1 MCKTFPEFINTIIV
15 NLLGIDLK
23 DIENAYFVDTELP
36 VEQHSNKK
44 MIVDL
49 LLHVADDS
57 LINIEAYT
65 NLTVENILK
74 NNQYAYRI
82 ILKDQV
88 NGEEY
93 KKLNFVQLVF
103 VKNKIKLFKD
113 KLVNVFTTREEETN
127 EVLPYTPKL
136 IYVSLAN
143 VEEIAYNE
151 DKKWLY
157 HALKLLTSDSIE
169 ESRQLVGNSP
179 IFSKVVNFMEDY
191 SSEINNLIYVDRDI
205 EDAKWEKI
213 GRDIAKNEGLIEGH
227 NKGLIEGQAAG
238 EQKKQQEMVENLLKF
253 GDSVEKISN
262 VSGLSVD
269 EVLKIKNSLEK

>member
-1 MCKTFPEFINTIIV
+1 
-15 NLLGIDLK
+15 
-23 DIENAYFVDTELP
+23 
-36 VEQHSNKK
+36 
-44 MIVDL
+44 MIADL
-49 LLHVADDS
+49 LLHVADDT

-65 NLTVENILK
+65 NLTPENILK

-213 GRDIAKNEGLIEGH
+213 GREIAKNEGLIEG
-227 NKGLIEGQAAG
+227 QVVG
-238 EQKKQQEMVENLLKF
+238 EQKKQQEIIKNALQRNLDVETIADITK
-253 GDSVEKISN
+253 
-262 VSGLSVD
+262 LSVD
-269 EVLKIKNSLEK
+269 EVLKIKEKIEKERTKSN

>member
-1 MCKTFPEFINTIIV
+1 
-15 NLLGIDLK
+15 
-23 DIENAYFVDTELP
+23 
-36 VEQHSNKK
+36 

-49 LLHVADDS
+49 LLHVADDT

-65 NLTVENILK
+65 NLTPENILK

-213 GRDIAKNEGLIEGH
+213 GREIAKNEGR
-227 NKGLIEGQAAG
+227 IEGQVVG
-238 EQKKQQEMVENLLKF
+238 EQKKQQEIIKNALQRNLDVETIADITK
-253 GDSVEKISN
+253 
-262 VSGLSVD
+262 LSVD
-269 EVLKIKNSLEK
+269 EVLKIKEKIENERTKSN

>member
-1 MCKTFPEFINTIIV
+1 
-15 NLLGIDLK
+15 
-23 DIENAYFVDTELP
+23 
-36 VEQHSNKK
+36 
-44 MIVDL
+44 
-49 LLHVADDS
+49 
-57 LINIEAYT
+57 
-65 NLTVENILK
+65 
-74 NNQYAYRI
+74 
-82 ILKDQV
+82 
-88 NGEEY
+88 
-93 KKLNFVQLVF
+93 
-103 VKNKIKLFKD
+103 
-113 KLVNVFTTREEETN
+113 EETN

-213 GRDIAKNEGLIEGH
+213 GREIAKNEGQI
-227 NKGLIEGQAAG
+227 IG

>member
-1 MCKTFPEFINTIIV
+1 
-15 NLLGIDLK
+15 
-23 DIENAYFVDTELP
+23 
-36 VEQHSNKK
+36 

-49 LLHVADDS
+49 LLHVADDT

-65 NLTVENILK
+65 NLTPENILK

-213 GRDIAKNEGLIEGH
+213 GREIAKNEGI
-227 NKGLIEGQAAG
+227 IEGQAAG
-238 EQKKQQEMVENLLKF
+238 EQKKQQEIIKNALQRNLDVETIADITK
-253 GDSVEKISN
+253 
-262 VSGLSVD
+262 LSVD
-269 EVLKIKNSLEK
+269 EVLKIKEKIENERTKSN

>member
-1 MCKTFPEFINTIIV
+1 
-15 NLLGIDLK
+15 
-23 DIENAYFVDTELP
+23 
-36 VEQHSNKK
+36 

-49 LLHVADDS
+49 LLHVADDT

-65 NLTVENILK
+65 NLTPENILK

-227 NKGLIEGQAAG
+227 NKGLVEGQAAG
-238 EQKKQQEMVENLLKF
+238 EQKKQQEIIKNALENNFDVETIAKLTK
-253 GDSVEKISN
+253 
-262 VSGLSVD
+262 VSTD

>member
-1 MCKTFPEFINTIIV
+1 
-15 NLLGIDLK
+15 
-23 DIENAYFVDTELP
+23 
-36 VEQHSNKK
+36 

-49 LLHVADDS
+49 LLHVADDT

-65 NLTVENILK
+65 NLTLENILK
-74 NNQYAYRI
+74 NNQYVYRI

-88 NGEEY
+88 NGEGY

-238 EQKKQQEMVENLLKF
+238 EQKKQQEIIKNALENNFDVETIAKLTK
-253 GDSVEKISN
+253 
-262 VSGLSVD
+262 VSTD
-269 EVLKIKNSLEK
+269 EVLKIKENLENNNS

>member
-1 MCKTFPEFINTIIV
+1 M
-15 NLLGIDLK
+15 
-23 DIENAYFVDTELP
+23 
-36 VEQHSNKK
+36 
-44 MIVDL
+44 
-49 LLHVADDS
+49 
-57 LINIEAYT
+57 
-65 NLTVENILK
+65 
-74 NNQYAYRI
+74 
-82 ILKDQV
+82 
-88 NGEEY
+88 
-93 KKLNFVQLVF
+93 
-103 VKNKIKLFKD
+103 FKD

-169 ESRQLVGNSP
+169 ESRQLIGDSP
-179 IFSKVVNFMEDY
+179 ILSKVVNFMEDY

-213 GRDIAKNEGLIEGH
+213 GREIAKNEGQVI
-227 NKGLIEGQAAG
+227 G
-238 EQKKQQEMVENLLKF
+238 EQKKQQEMVENLLNF
-253 GDSVEKISN
+253 GDSVEKVSA

-269 EVLKIKNSLEK
+269 EVLKIKEKLNK

>member
-1 MCKTFPEFINTIIV
+1 M
-15 NLLGIDLK
+15 
-23 DIENAYFVDTELP
+23 
-36 VEQHSNKK
+36 
-44 MIVDL
+44 
-49 LLHVADDS
+49 
-57 LINIEAYT
+57 
-65 NLTVENILK
+65 
-74 NNQYAYRI
+74 
-82 ILKDQV
+82 
-88 NGEEY
+88 
-93 KKLNFVQLVF
+93 
-103 VKNKIKLFKD
+103 
-113 KLVNVFTTREEETN
+113 REEETN

-238 EQKKQQEMVENLLKF
+238 EQKKQQEIIKNALENNFDVETIAKLTK
-253 GDSVEKISN
+253 
-262 VSGLSVD
+262 VSTD
-269 EVLKIKNSLEK
+269 EVLKIKENLENNNS